1 MQAEEDSNV
10 FLSCSARE
18 HDDVIL
24 YYDIILHSWQWH
36 RTYSSLVS
44 ALQFAAYAY
53 ESALELNMSTHTY
66 RATFDHT
73 AEQLCEKLCEV
84 DRWVADS
91 VVDQVTHTFVEASA
105 PINHLVQA
113 ATGMPAS
120 STSPVSS
127 SVLSLTAS
135 I

>member
-1 MQAEEDSNV
+1 MS
-10 FLSCSARE
+10 
-18 HDDVIL
+18 I
-24 YYDIILHSWQWH
+24 Y
-36 RTYSSLVS
+36 TY
-44 ALQFAAYAY
+44 
-53 ESALELNMSTHTY
+53 TY

-113 ATGMPAS
+113 ATGMPTS
-120 STSPVSS
+120 STSPVS
-127 SVLSLTAS
+127 VLPWTAN

>member
-1 MQAEEDSNV
+1 MAS
-10 FLSCSARE
+10 
-18 HDDVIL
+18 
-24 YYDIILHSWQWH
+24 
-36 RTYSSLVS
+36 TYSSLVS

-53 ESALELNMSTHTY
+53 ESALELNMSTHTHTY

-127 SVLSLTAS
+127 SVFSLTAS

>member
-1 MQAEEDSNV
+1 M
-10 FLSCSARE
+10 
-18 HDDVIL
+18 
-24 YYDIILHSWQWH
+24 
-36 RTYSSLVS
+36 
-44 ALQFAAYAY
+44 
-53 ESALELNMSTHTY
+53 NMSTHIYTC

-91 VVDQVTHTFVEASA
+91 VVDQVTDTFVEASA

-113 ATGMPAS
+113 ATGMSGS
-120 STSPVSS
+120 SASPVS
-127 SVLSLTAS
+127 VLLWTAV